1 MDYISNR
8 IRDRISIV
16 RNIGDNSDLLPLHQ
30 SLFEFYLIFVMGLL
44 WNKNLKR
51 LSEDEQEFLYQWLL
65 KPSIGEIVGMIRKL
79 DLDKQ
84 VGSNKKVNQAIE
96 KYPEI
101 RNKKIGHGYTF
112 SDGIDIVINNLE
124 TLCDEIQNSNVVFYS
139 SKIDIISVLSKDDL
153 CFKGLNY
160 KSDGSFVNWSC
171 PIASAKNLEKG
182 NVYALLEDNQY
193 LKLSPFVEIDDFGE
207 KLYLYNSIEEKLS
220 GRIKY
225 NRLLST
231 GTKQKE
237 WDDIARLCIV
247 NDGNKIKTGNGTIIN
262 VFERNYTTFIGEG
275 IKKSIISFLTKNKSY
290 VCATIWGHGGV
301 GKTATIQSVCDDLAN
316 NESKAFDYILF
327 LSAKDRN
334 YNTLT
339 GNIDQ
344 ISDSISTFKQ
354 LISKV
359 NLLIFE
365 EQSSDPQKIVEYDGK
380 LLLIIDDYETF
391 VKDDRDR
398 IESFLQD
405 LNITHHKV
413 IITTRATSI
422 NIGLQFP
429 TSELAEKDAVL
440 FLLQLVDNLHLG
452 DSKVIAQELSK
463 KSISEHFYK
472 ITSIL

>member
-1 MDYISNR
+1 MDYISNK

-207 KLYLYNSIEEKLS
+207 KLYLYSKHPN
-220 GRIKY
+220 KY
-225 NRLLST
+225 
-231 GTKQKE
+231 
-237 WDDIARLCIV
+237 DC
-247 NDGNKIKTGNGTIIN
+247 
-262 VFERNYTTFIGEG
+262 
-275 IKKSIISFLTKNKSY
+275 
-290 VCATIWGHGGV
+290 
-301 GKTATIQSVCDDLAN
+301 
-316 NESKAFDYILF
+316 
-327 LSAKDRN
+327 
-334 YNTLT
+334 
-339 GNIDQ
+339 
-344 ISDSISTFKQ
+344 
-354 LISKV
+354 
-359 NLLIFE
+359 
-365 EQSSDPQKIVEYDGK
+365 
-380 LLLIIDDYETF
+380 
-391 VKDDRDR
+391 
-398 IESFLQD
+398 
-405 LNITHHKV
+405 
-413 IITTRATSI
+413 
-422 NIGLQFP
+422 QF
-429 TSELAEKDAVL
+429 A
-440 FLLQLVDNLHLG
+440 
-452 DSKVIAQELSK
+452 
-463 KSISEHFYK
+463 
-472 ITSIL
+472 